1 MSETSQTGVLPP
13 QSVFTQAGAGGT
25 SFGFGVPAHSV
36 VPSPSMSA
44 HHGVGRSEQ
53 SSSVSQ
59 PWLTLAQNCELG

>member
-13 QSVFTQAGAGGT
+13 QSVFKQAGAAM
-25 SFGFGVPAHSV
+25 FGFGVPAHSV

-44 HHGVGRSEQ
+44 HHSVGRSPQ

-59 PWLTLAQNCELG
+59 FWLTLAQN